1 MFSKNS
7 YHFFVSSVNTLLTL
21 FLYDV
26 DFFYLTYANIFLSL
40 INSVIL
46 DSLKLSDIPL
56 EK

>member
-7 YHFFVSSVNTLLTL
+7 YNFFVSSVNTLLTL